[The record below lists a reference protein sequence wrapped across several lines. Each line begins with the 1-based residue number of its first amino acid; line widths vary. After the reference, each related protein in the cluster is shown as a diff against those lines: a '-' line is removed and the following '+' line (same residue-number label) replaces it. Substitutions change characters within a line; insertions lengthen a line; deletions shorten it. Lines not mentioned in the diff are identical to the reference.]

1 MLLPEVSPIPMASEH
16 PGRVQVVTRG
26 RTQET
31 QVLNL
36 SNAEPRDWAMSGPG
50 RRR

>member
-36 SNAEPRDWAMSGPG
+36 SNAEPRDWVMSGPG